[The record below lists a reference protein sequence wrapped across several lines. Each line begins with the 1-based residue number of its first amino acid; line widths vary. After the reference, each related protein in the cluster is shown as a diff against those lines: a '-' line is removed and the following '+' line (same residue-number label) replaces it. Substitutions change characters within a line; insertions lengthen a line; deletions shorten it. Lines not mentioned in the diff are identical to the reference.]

1 MHKHYCFLEHKLDA
15 ESYADDELLAVGPGS
30 NAASDVMERS
40 TATVSNKG
48 TYTHAYYVTSQ
59 ISYMLDNVRS

>member
-15 ESYADDELLAVGPGS
+15 ESYVDDELLVVGPDS

-40 TATVSNKG
+40 TATVSNQG
-48 TYTHAYYVTSQ
+48 TRTHAYYVTSQ
-59 ISYMLDNVRS
+59 ISSMLDNVRS